1 MTNYDLRTRKAL
13 RQVTLLEYGFGPETL
28 RRRKICPS
36 CGRANSADRT
46 DCADCGARL
55 PENTLYDV
63 YRSRHRC
70 CPSCGVAVTDVARYC
85 PECGT
90 RLPKAGVTRRK
101 GAAV

>member
-1 MTNYDLRTRKAL
+1 MTDYDLRTKRAL
-13 RQVTLLEYGFGPETL
+13 RRVVLLEYASG
-28 RRRKICPS
+28 RRHCGDASPV

-55 PENTLYDV
+55 PENTLYDF

-85 PECGT
+85 PECGA
-90 RLPKAGVTRRK
+90 RLPKAAARQE
-101 GAAV
+101 AAV